1 MASDFSSS
9 SSLVRELG
17 ALDERFAAAN
27 RTELLEAEEYP
38 HGVMSAFAQHL
49 CRIYE
54 QANGDSIGVLN
65 DTLSVL
71 EKWLGPGDPVIQ
83 NIIEVSFAETIFYK
97 SEPLFNWIVDHAGR
111 LLRYECLAFRARE
124 IGYRIINAAKETG
137 VVTAHTTPQAL
148 LESQA
153 LQERFRALQVPTL
166 DNRPLDP
173 WGQPF
178 ALQVRTGPQ
187 SDKPVLCVISLA
199 SLRGYG
205 RDEDVIGWV

>member
-1 MASDFSSS
+1 VTVMASDFSSS

-83 NIIEVSFAETIFYK
+83 IT
-97 SEPLFNWIVDHAGR
+97 
-111 LLRYECLAFRARE
+111 
-124 IGYRIINAAKETG
+124 
-137 VVTAHTTPQAL
+137 
-148 LESQA
+148 
-153 LQERFRALQVPTL
+153 
-166 DNRPLDP
+166 DP
-173 WGQPF
+173 WTPGANRLPSRF
-178 ALQVRTGPQ
+178 APVR
-187 SDKPVLCVISLA
+187 KVISLYCV
-199 SLRGYG
+199 SSRLRPCAVTGEMRTSSVGYKG
-205 RDEDVIGWV
+205 RTK